1 MQPRRIVVRNNPNFE
16 RPLENNFKYKIVR
29 TSGYSIVDEDFILT
43 KAVKECE
50 IILGRIFPEGKKI
63 NIKSL
68 TNTIIKQE
76 VGLIDEEWDEL
87 LLEEGS
93 SVQFLSIEGHW
104 YILSSDGL
112 KMG

>member
-16 RPLENNFKYKIVR
+16 KQIEKDFKYKVVT
-29 TSGYSIVDEDFILT
+29 TSSYSIVDEDFILT
-43 KAVKECE
+43 KTVKECE
-50 IILGRIFPEGKKI
+50 IILSGIFPEGKKI

-68 TNTIIKQE
+68 TNTIIKPE
-76 VGLIDEEWDEL
+76 IGLIDEEWEEL

-112 KMG
+112 KTS

>member
-16 RPLENNFKYKIVR
+16 AQAKNEFKYKIVS
-29 TSGYSIVDEDFILT
+29 TSNYSIVDEDFVLI
-43 KAVKECE
+43 KNVRSCE
-50 IILGRIFPEGKKI
+50 IMLGGNYPEGKKI

-68 TNTIIKQE
+68 TNTIIKPE
-76 VGLIDEEWDEL
+76 IGLIDEEWDEL

-93 SVQFLSIEGHW
+93 SVQFLSLEGHW

>member
-16 RPLENNFKYKIVR
+16 TQAKNEFKYKIVS
-29 TSGYSIVDEDFILT
+29 TSNYSIVDEDFVLI
-43 KAVKECE
+43 KKVRSCE
-50 IILGRIFPEGKKI
+50 IILGGKYPEGKKI

-68 TNTIIKQE
+68 TNTIIKPE
-76 VGLIDEEWDEL
+76 IGLIDEEWDEL

-93 SVQFLSIEGHW
+93 SVQFLSLEGHW

>member
-16 RPLENNFKYKIVR
+16 TQIKNEFKYKIVS
-29 TSGYSIVDEDFILT
+29 TSNYSIVDEDFVLT
-43 KAVKECE
+43 KTVKECE
-50 IILGRIFPEGKKI
+50 IILGGNYPEGKKI

-68 TNTIIKQE
+68 TNTIIKPE
-76 VGLIDEEWDEL
+76 IGLIDEEWDEL

-93 SVQFLSIEGHW
+93 SVQFLLLEGHW